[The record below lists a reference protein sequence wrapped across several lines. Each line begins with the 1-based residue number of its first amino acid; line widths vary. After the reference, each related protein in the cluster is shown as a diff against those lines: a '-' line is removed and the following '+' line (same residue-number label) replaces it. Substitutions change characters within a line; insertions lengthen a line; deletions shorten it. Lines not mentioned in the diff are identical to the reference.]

1 MSTEKNNRPA
11 NMSQADY
18 DALSAAGDRYNNAT
32 TDEERVQA
40 HADAEA
46 IRAKYNYSGGAD
58 GSQNIT
64 TNRTEAEA
72 RQQSYADVVA
82 EANKAGNTGL
92 ANAANEAL
100 RNATQ
105 QVQPVV
111 QQVPQIQQVQAP
123 QLTAQVPDFTGL
135 LDAWMNSAKEQQY
148 ATIDYATQQGIKELE
163 RAEADAQEQFDTQQ
177 NQINIDEAKALDNQ
191 ALYAEARG
199 DKGGIGAAQYGQI
212 QATAMTNRRAINSA
226 RTKLSTDTARAIAD
240 LRAQGEFEKADKL
253 LTLTQTY
260 LAQLME
266 LQQWGAEYALS
277 VDQFNIQ
284 LQQWQAEYNM
294 EVQKYLTGLEQW
306 DKEFNYMVDQD
317 EQNRLI
323 EQGNAMLAAGIRPS
337 ASQQQAMGYTDD
349 QIDAYIAQY
358 KLEQANKNKSGGS
371 NPSDVTGIEPVGGTG
386 LTGLLVQMYKAGIKT
401 ETEAY
406 YYLRN
411 AGITQTDAEKYVE
424 DYMAKLDDGS
434 MDRAAND
441 APKVDL
447 SDIPSWVLTDVRER
461 MMSEGG
467 SNGTMG
473 VRMVEHLQTLI
484 DKKII
489 TEDQA
494 VRIGAS
500 FGLPY

>member
-1 MSTEKNNRPA
+1 MSTEKKNRPSDMTPEDHA
-11 NMSQADY
+11 
-18 DALSAAGDRYNNAT
+18 ALDAAGEAYNKAT
-32 TDEERVQA
+32 TDEERVKA
-40 HADAEA
+40 HSDAEA

-58 GSQNIT
+58 GSQK
-64 TNRTEAEA
+64 
-72 RQQSYADVVA
+72 VA
-82 EANKAGNTGL
+82 IPAK
-92 ANAANEAL
+92 
-100 RNATQ
+100 Q
-105 QVQPVV
+105 
-111 QQVPQIQQVQAP
+111 QAP
-123 QLTAQVPDFTGL
+123 QQTVSPAPSAPSVNAPSYTAQIPDFTGL
-135 LDAWMNSAKEQQY
+135 LDKWLESAKAQQEG
-148 ATIDYATQQGIKELE
+148 AIDYATNKGVADLE
-163 RAEADAQEQFDTQQ
+163 RAEEDAQEQFQTQQ
-177 NQINIDEAKALDNQ
+177 NQVDIDEAKAKDNQ

-199 DKGGIGAAQYGQI
+199 DRGGIGQAQYGQI
-212 QATAMTNRRAINSA
+212 QATAMQNRRAINSA
-226 RTKLSTDTARAIAD
+226 RTKLSTDTARAVAD
-240 LRAQGEFEKADKL
+240 LRAQGEFQKADAL
-253 LTLTQTY
+253 LQLTQTY
-260 LAQLME
+260 LGQLVE
-266 LQQWGAEYALS
+266 LQQWGAEYSLNVA
-277 VDQFNIQ
+277 QFNAQ
-284 LQQWQAEYNM
+284 LQQWQAEYSM
-294 EVQKYLTGLEQW
+294 EMQKYLTGVEQW
-306 DKEFNYMVDQD
+306 DKEFKYTVS
-317 EQNRLI
+317 QNELNQLI

-337 ASQQQAMGYTDD
+337 ASQQQAMGYTDA
-349 QIDAYIAQY
+349 QIDSYLAQY
-358 KLEQANKNKSGGS
+358 KLEQVNKNKSGGS
-371 NPSDVTGIEPVGGTG
+371 NPSDITGIEPVGGTG
-386 LTGLLVQMYKAGIKT
+386 LTGLLVQMYKAGIKS

-406 YYLRN
+406 YYLRD